1 MASDERRLLKIFRL
15 LGEEGRAIRPRLA
28 EFLESRLAATPQSVG
43 SPIAVQRPER
53 ESVIGALK
61 RLSATYPMLDKAVLL
76 NETSLLV
83 SQHVMH
89 GRDAVEVID
98 ELEVLFRRHY
108 GHLAG
113 TDDASK

>member
-1 MASDERRLLKIFRL
+1 VTGDERRLLSLFRALRESERDTL
-15 LGEEGRAIRPRLA
+15 LAFA
-28 EFLESRLAATPQSVG
+28 EFLDRRATAAPEPVAPPARLE
-43 SPIAVQRPER
+43 RPER
-53 ESVIGALK
+53 ETVIGALK
-61 RLSATYPMLDKAVLL
+61 RLSAAYPMLDKATLL

-108 GHLAG
+108 ERLRAPG
-113 TDDASK
+113 DRSE

>member
-15 LGEEGRAIRPRLA
+15 LGEEGRATVLAFA

-108 GHLAG
+108 EHLAG